1 MVLGGDWRELLDR
14 RGNDNPSRNEN
25 RGELGGRGGEH
36 CERRVSQRFLD
47 LAAAHHRSSG
57 LLMANMDGV
66 SHGGMTATIV
76 MATYNGRQ
84 FLREQLDSI
93 VSQVRQADEV
103 VIVDD
108 CSSDGTPEYIDAYI
122 NEHGLKDT
130 WRIYRNEKNL
140 GFVGNYLK
148 GCSLATGDVIFF
160 SDQDDVWADGKI
172 SEMMAVFERHE
183 DALVVS
189 CDTTIIDQDDR
200 SDNTFQTSLRR
211 TKEGVWKVDFGQQV
225 SSMLSSG
232 LTLGVK
238 RSFMDEMTPII
249 EREDL
254 VYDSPLGLFA
264 AAKGGFYRVGG
275 EALVLHRVHR
285 SNASAPTYSLK
296 SRLTNPEQHIK
307 GRKHQLKHIEA
318 CRKYCANELD
328 SGTLDRL
335 DEEIAAR
342 EVAIKSMEE
351 RKPLPLIAQ
360 LIKKGPM
367 ANDKISLVN
376 LIVALRRR

>member
-1 MVLGGDWRELLDR
+1 
-14 RGNDNPSRNEN
+14 
-25 RGELGGRGGEH
+25 
-36 CERRVSQRFLD
+36 
-47 LAAAHHRSSG
+47 
-57 LLMANMDGV
+57 MANMEGV
-66 SHGGMTATIV
+66 SHREMTATIV

-93 VSQVRQADEV
+93 VSQGRQADEV

-122 NEHGLKDT
+122 DEHGLTDT

-148 GCSLATGDVIFF
+148 GCSLAKGDVVFF
-160 SDQDDVWADGKI
+160 SDQDDVWADSKI

-200 SDNTFQTSLRR
+200 PDNTFQTSLRR
-211 TKEGVWKVDFGQQV
+211 TEKGVWKVEFDQQV

-264 AAKGGFYRVGG
+264 AAKGGFYRV
-275 EALVLHRVHR
+275 A
-285 SNASAPTYSLK
+285 
-296 SRLTNPEQHIK
+296 
-307 GRKHQLKHIEA
+307 
-318 CRKYCANELD
+318 
-328 SGTLDRL
+328 
-335 DEEIAAR
+335 
-342 EVAIKSMEE
+342 E
-351 RKPLPLIAQ
+351 RHLSCTGFTGATRPRPSIL
-360 LIKKGPM
+360 
-367 ANDKISLVN
+367 
-376 LIVALRRR
+376 

>member
-1 MVLGGDWRELLDR
+1 MDR

-25 RGELGGRGGEH
+25 RVGLGGRAGKH
-36 CERRVSQRFLD
+36 RERRVSQRFLD
-47 LAAAHHRSSG
+47 FAAAHHRSSG
-57 LLMANMDGV
+57 LLMANMEGV
-66 SHGGMTATIV
+66 SHREMTATIV

-93 VSQVRQADEV
+93 VSQGRQADEV

-122 NEHGLKDT
+122 DEHGLTDT

-148 GCSLATGDVIFF
+148 GCSLAKGDVVFF
-160 SDQDDVWADGKI
+160 SDQDDVWADSKI

-200 SDNTFQTSLRR
+200 PDNTFQTSLRR
-211 TKEGVWKVDFGQQV
+211 TEKGVWKVEFDQQV

-264 AAKGGFYRVGG
+264 AAKGGFYRV
-275 EALVLHRVHR
+275 A
-285 SNASAPTYSLK
+285 
-296 SRLTNPEQHIK
+296 
-307 GRKHQLKHIEA
+307 
-318 CRKYCANELD
+318 
-328 SGTLDRL
+328 
-335 DEEIAAR
+335 
-342 EVAIKSMEE
+342 E
-351 RKPLPLIAQ
+351 RHLSCTGFTGATRPRPSIL
-360 LIKKGPM
+360 
-367 ANDKISLVN
+367 
-376 LIVALRRR
+376 